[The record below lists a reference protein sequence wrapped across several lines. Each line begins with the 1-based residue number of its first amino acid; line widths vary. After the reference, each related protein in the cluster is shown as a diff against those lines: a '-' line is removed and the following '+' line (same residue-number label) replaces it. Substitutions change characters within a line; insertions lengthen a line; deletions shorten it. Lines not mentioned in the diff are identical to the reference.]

1 MDELE
6 DELEDLK
13 RKKMF
18 ELMRKAS
25 EQESKKNYPSKPVEV
40 TDATFYDFIKQYP
53 VVVVDCWAP
62 WCGPCQ
68 MISPVIEDL
77 ASDYAGKVV
86 FGKLNVD
93 ENPAV
98 AAEYGIMSIPTLLF
112 ARNGEVV
119 DRLIG
124 AVPRQVIEA
133 KLRLLLA

>member
-1 MDELE
+1 M

-18 ELMRKAS
+18 DLMKKAA
-25 EQESKKNYPSKPVEV
+25 EQESKKNYPTKPVEV
-40 TDATFYDFIKQYP
+40 TDTTFSDFVNQFP
-53 VVVVDCWAP
+53 AVVVDCWAP
-62 WCGPCQ
+62 WCGPCR
-68 MISPVIEDL
+68 MISPVIEEL

-98 AAEYGIMSIPTLLF
+98 ASEYGIMSIPTLLF
-112 ARNGEVV
+112 ARKGEVI

-124 AVPRQVIEA
+124 AVPRQIIEA
-133 KLRLLLA
+133 KIKQILTQ

>member
-1 MDELE
+1 LD
-6 DELEDLK
+6 DLEDLK

-18 ELMRKAS
+18 ELMRKAA
-25 EQESKKNYPSKPVEV
+25 EQESKKNYPTKPVEV
-40 TDATFYDFIKQYP
+40 TDATFYNFIKQYP

-62 WCGPCQ
+62 WCGPCR
-68 MISPVIEDL
+68 MISPVIEEL

-124 AVPRQVIEA
+124 AAPRQIIEA
-133 KLRLLLA
+133 KLRQILA